1 MNDPADCTVL
11 IAGPDLLPSL
21 TERSARDTSELLTF
35 ADTEALRALEVI
47 SRRRPRV
54 VALEQ
59 VFAATPRGTALI
71 NRIKADPTLAQSE
84 IRVVA
89 RQDFSRVTSPPVPVA
104 ERPGGPPGGAAGP
117 SGAAAVSAPAAPLD
131 YRGTRRAPRYRIAP
145 NVDADVNGSSAAV
158 IDLSTVGV
166 HVVSPTV
173 LRPNQRLKVT
183 FSDDHGAVRCTAVV
197 AWASFEMP
205 AKSGPRYRAG
215 IALLDANAAA
225 IDAFRRRHQAS

>member
-89 RQDFSRVTSPPVPVA
+89 RQDFSRVTSPPAP
-104 ERPGGPPGGAAGP
+104 AA
-117 SGAAAVSAPAAPLD
+117 ATAAVSAPAAPLD
-131 YRGTRRAPRYRIAP
+131 YRGTRREPRYRIAP
-145 NVDADVNGSSAAV
+145 NVAADVNGSSAAV

-205 AKSGPRYRAG
+205 ATSGPRYRAG
-215 IALLDANAAA
+215 IALLDADAAA